1 MTSKHGSFL
10 KCKIWFKTLFF
21 FSCLFHYPEMANA
34 ERLGIFLLL
43 LFSSSVNLIN
53 LELSLRFLLLPHVFR

>member
-10 KCKIWFKTLFF
+10 KCKIWFKTFF
-21 FSCLFHYPEMANA
+21 FCLFHYPKMANG

-43 LFSSSVNLIN
+43 LFSPSVNLIN
-53 LELSLRFLLLPHVFR
+53 LESSLRFLLLPHVFR

>member
-10 KCKIWFKTLFF
+10 KCKIWFKTFF
-21 FSCLFHYPEMANA
+21 FFCLFHYPEMANA

-43 LFSSSVNLIN
+43 LVSPSVNLIN
-53 LELSLRFLLLPHVFR
+53 LESSLRFLLLPHVFR

>member
-10 KCKIWFKTLFF
+10 KCKIWFKTF